1 MSIVIYLL
9 NLILVVII
17 GVTCV
22 TRVYNF
28 KAIILID
35 LQILPF
41 MMYRSGNACI

>member
-35 LQILPF
+35 LQILPL
-41 MMYRSGNACI
+41 YDVSISNACI